1 MIRRIN
7 MDDDDQENCPSI
19 SDNHTNEEVEDSN
32 IKPKRMSVISMTI
45 IILFL
50 VSVFFVFN
58 FIVSRNNLNIEKQV
72 FKLSDNSTLIFGDDN
87 QYILSYLMGN
97 YDIKMSGK
105 YKITFDD
112 EINEN
117 VKSQYKF
124 YINEF
129 KEEEYVLGF
138 LELQNDTLYINEE
151 KNEDGYINTYYI
163 LMVYYEEDKL
173 VFLGYNVDTGTK
185 IKFTQ
190 QNGEYEKYIE
200 SNTKK

>member
-1 MIRRIN
+1 

-87 QYILSYLMGN
+87 QYILTYLMGN

-190 QNGEYEKYIE
+190 QIGEYEKYIE

>member
-1 MIRRIN
+1 

-32 IKPKRMSVISMTI
+32 IKPKRMSIISMTI

-190 QNGEYEKYIE
+190 QIGEYEKYIE

>member
-1 MIRRIN
+1 
-7 MDDDDQENCPSI
+7 MDDDDQVNCPSI

-32 IKPKRMSVISMTI
+32 IRPKRMSVISMTI

-72 FKLSDNSTLIFGDDN
+72 FKLSDNSTLIFEEDN

-163 LMVYYEEDKL
+163 LMAYYEEDKL

-190 QNGEYEKYIE
+190 QIGEYEKYIE

>member
-1 MIRRIN
+1 
-7 MDDDDQENCPSI
+7 MDDDDQVNCPSI

-72 FKLSDNSTLIFGDDN
+72 FKLSDNSTLIFEEDN

-163 LMVYYEEDKL
+163 LMAYYEEDKL

-190 QNGEYEKYIE
+190 QIGEYEKYIE

>member
-1 MIRRIN
+1 
-7 MDDDDQENCPSI
+7 MDDDDDVMSPSI

-32 IKPKRMSVISMTI
+32 IKPKRMSIISITI

-72 FKLSDNSTLIFGDDN
+72 FKLSDNSTLIFQKDN
-87 QYILSYLMGN
+87 QYILSYQMGN
-97 YDIKMSGK
+97 QDIKMSGK
-105 YKITFDD
+105 YRITFGE

-117 VKSQYKF
+117 VISQYKY

-129 KEEEYVLGF
+129 KKEEYVLGF
-138 LELQNDTLYINEE
+138 LELQNDELYINDT
-151 KNEDGYINTYYI
+151 KNDDGYINTYYI
-163 LMVYYEEDKL
+163 LMAYYEEEKII
-173 VFLGYNVDTGTK
+173 FLGYNVDTGTK

-190 QNGEYEKYIE
+190 QVGEYEKYIE
-200 SNTKK
+200 SSTKK

>member
-1 MIRRIN
+1 
-7 MDDDDQENCPSI
+7 MDDDDDVMSPSI

-32 IKPKRMSVISMTI
+32 IKPKRMSIISITI

-72 FKLSDNSTLIFGDDN
+72 FKLSDNSTLIFQKDN
-87 QYILSYLMGN
+87 QYILSYQMGN
-97 YDIKMSGK
+97 QDIKMSGK
-105 YKITFDD
+105 YRITFGE

-117 VKSQYKF
+117 VISQYKY

-129 KEEEYVLGF
+129 KKEEYVLGF
-138 LELQNDTLYINEE
+138 LELQNDELYINDT
-151 KNEDGYINTYYI
+151 KNDDGYINTYYI
-163 LMVYYEEDKL
+163 LMAYYEDEKII
-173 VFLGYNVDTGTK
+173 FLGYNVDTGTK

-190 QNGEYEKYIE
+190 QVGEYESI
-200 SNTKK
+200 

>member
-1 MIRRIN
+1 
-7 MDDDDQENCPSI
+7 MDDDDQVNCPSI

-32 IKPKRMSVISMTI
+32 IRPKRMSVISMTI

-72 FKLSDNSTLIFGDDN
+72 FKLSDNSTLIFEEDN
-87 QYILSYLMGN
+87 QYILIYLMGN

-163 LMVYYEEDKL
+163 LMAYYEEDKL

-190 QNGEYEKYIE
+190 QIGEYEKYIE

>member
-1 MIRRIN
+1 
-7 MDDDDQENCPSI
+7 MDDNDQENCPSI

-105 YKITFDD
+105 FKITFDD

-190 QNGEYEKYIE
+190 QIGEYEKYIE

>member
-1 MIRRIN
+1 
-7 MDDDDQENCPSI
+7 MDDDDQVNCPSI

-105 YKITFDD
+105 FKITFDD

-190 QNGEYEKYIE
+190 QIGEYEKYIE

>member
-1 MIRRIN
+1 

-190 QNGEYEKYIE
+190 QIGEYEKYIE

>member
-1 MIRRIN
+1 
-7 MDDDDQENCPSI
+7 MDDDDQVNCPSI

-72 FKLSDNSTLIFGDDN
+72 FKLSDNSTLIFEEDN
-87 QYILSYLMGN
+87 QYILIYLMGN

-163 LMVYYEEDKL
+163 LMAYYEEDKL

-190 QNGEYEKYIE
+190 QIGEYEKYIE

>member
-1 MIRRIN
+1 

-87 QYILSYLMGN
+87 QYILTYLMGN

-163 LMVYYEEDKL
+163 LMAYYEEDKL

-190 QNGEYEKYIE
+190 QIGEYEKYIE

>member
-1 MIRRIN
+1 

-163 LMVYYEEDKL
+163 LMAYYEEDKL

-190 QNGEYEKYIE
+190 QIGEYEKYIE

>member
-1 MIRRIN
+1 
-7 MDDDDQENCPSI
+7 MDDDDQVNCPSI

-72 FKLSDNSTLIFGDDN
+72 FKLSDNSTLIFEEDN

-190 QNGEYEKYIE
+190 QIGEYEKYIE

>member
-1 MIRRIN
+1 

-87 QYILSYLMGN
+87 QYILTYLMGN

-129 KEEEYVLGF
+129 KEEYVLGF

-163 LMVYYEEDKL
+163 LMAYYEEDKL

-190 QNGEYEKYIE
+190 QIGEYEKYIE

>member
-1 MIRRIN
+1 

-129 KEEEYVLGF
+129 KEEYVLGF

-190 QNGEYEKYIE
+190 QIGEYEKYIE

>member
-1 MIRRIN
+1 

-105 YKITFDD
+105 FKITFDD

-190 QNGEYEKYIE
+190 QIGEYEKYIE

>member
-1 MIRRIN
+1 

-32 IKPKRMSVISMTI
+32 IKPKRMSIISMTI

-87 QYILSYLMGN
+87 QYILTYLMGN

-190 QNGEYEKYIE
+190 QIGEYEKYIE

>member
-1 MIRRIN
+1 

-72 FKLSDNSTLIFGDDN
+72 FKLSDNSTLIFEEDN

-163 LMVYYEEDKL
+163 LMAYYEEDKL

-190 QNGEYEKYIE
+190 QIGEYEKYIE

>member
-1 MIRRIN
+1 

-72 FKLSDNSTLIFGDDN
+72 FKLSDNSTLIFEEDN

-190 QNGEYEKYIE
+190 QIGEYEKYIE

>member
-1 MIRRIN
+1 MN
-7 MDDDDQENCPSI
+7 KDDQENCHSI

-32 IKPKRMSVISMTI
+32 IKPKRLSVISMTI

-190 QNGEYEKYIE
+190 QIGEYEKYIE

>member
-1 MIRRIN
+1 

-87 QYILSYLMGN
+87 QYILTYLMGN

-129 KEEEYVLGF
+129 KEEYVLGF

-190 QNGEYEKYIE
+190 QIGEYEKYIE

>member
-1 MIRRIN
+1 
-7 MDDDDQENCPSI
+7 MDDDDEVKCPSI

-185 IKFTQ
+185 IKFEQ
-190 QNGEYEKYIE
+190 QVGEYEKYIE